1 MSLGV
6 LRSRHK
12 PPWHGCAPLRG
23 GAVERIAVKYVAGL
37 LLFTCLA
44 LLAWPYLYVYRLDA
58 AIGARDLT
66 SLERLV
72 DLKAIRAQVKT
83 DLDKEVDGTI
93 GSDGG
98 RVGRWLK
105 QGIKLVSDSA
115 IDANI
120 DMQWVM
126 TSLSQRPTE
135 PPQARTSLIGDVSY
149 AFFEAPDRFMVRLGE
164 LGADPVHVQ
173 MNLQEDRV
181 WRVVAIYAP

>member
-1 MSLGV
+1 
-6 LRSRHK
+6 LRRL
-12 PPWHGCAPLRG
+12 AQQRDR
-23 GAVERIAVKYVAGL
+23 AVERIVVKYVAGL
-37 LLFTCLA
+37 VLFTCLA

-66 SLERLV
+66 ALQRLV
-72 DLKAIRAQVKT
+72 DLKAVRAQVKT

-149 AFFEAPDRFMVRLGE
+149 AFFEAPDRFIVRLGE
-164 LGADPVHVQ
+164 LGAGPVHVQ
-173 MNLQEDRV
+173 MDLQEDRV